1 MYFVGLASIVKC
13 AAILSLVIIFEMA
26 WVISARRCGAIQ
38 NDVTSLAIRI
48 VIATTLIYVLLVSV
62 IAARVM
68 APLFY
73 QL

>member
-1 MYFVGLASIVKC
+1 MSLVSIVKC
-13 AAILSLVIIFEMA
+13 AAILSLVIILEMI
-26 WVISARRCGAIQ
+26 WVISASRSGG
-38 NDVTSLAIRI
+38 VSGGVFSLAVRI
-48 VIATTLIYVLLVSV
+48 VAATIAIYVFLFSI

>member
-1 MYFVGLASIVKC
+1 MGLASIVKC

-26 WVISARRCGAIQ
+26 WVISARRCGAIPGE
-38 NDVTSLAIRI
+38 VTSLAIRI
-48 VIATTLIYVLLVSV
+48 VIVTIAVYVFLVSV
-62 IAARVM
+62 IATRVM